1 MTSFIICAGGPNPV
15 LPQVIAE
22 DYHIIGV
29 DRGSLALI
37 SAGYTLD
44 IAIGDF
50 DSVSAEEL
58 SEIKKHSKQVI
69 QYPAEKDATDFQI
82 ALYYI
87 VNNFSEIKAI
97 NIYGAL
103 SGKGRIDHLLSN
115 IWIAHDDQL
124 APIIS
129 KLFFVEHEH
138 QMRFLLPGKHQL
150 IPESGFYYLSIITLS
165 EVKQLEISGA
175 KYELVATDYYKPCAL
190 ISNEFINGHQ
200 RVSLAFDTG
209 VVMVMYLKF
218 DR

>member
-15 LPQVIAE
+15 LPQLTAK

-50 DSVSAEEL
+50 DSVSEAEL

-69 QYPAEKDATDFQI
+69 QYPAEKDATDFQM
-82 ALYYI
+82 ALNYI

-115 IWIAHDDQL
+115 IWIAHDNQL
-124 APIIS
+124 ASIIS
-129 KLFFVEHEH
+129 NLFFVEHEH
-138 QMRFLLPGKHQL
+138 QMRFLLPGNHQL
-150 IPESGFYYLSIITLS
+150 VPETGFYYLSIITLS
-165 EVKQLEISGA
+165 EVKQLKISGA
-175 KYELVATDYYKPCAL
+175 KYELVATDYNKPCAL
-190 ISNEFINGHQ
+190 ISNEFVEGDQSVN
-200 RVSLAFDTG
+200 LTFDTG
-209 VVMVMYLKF
+209 TVMVMYVKY